1 MIPIVIHVEGHLP
14 FSSCPQGGGECMA
27 LRRCRGWV
35 FGWDRYCGRGDV
47 CCLPLHR
54 NNTVSINDDDGDAA
68 AGKDNG
74 KEVPGFSDCGFIPR
88 LQRGKWGRVAR
99 VVGGDPAVVGEWPWQ
114 VALESRRR
122 HFCGGSL
129 INRRWVVTAAH
140 CFRKY
145 SPRRMTVILGQ
156 HHKSRKTGH
165 EQYRR
170 ISQVIKHSKF
180 DLEFGNP
187 YDIALIK
194 LDRPVDT
201 SGHYIRTICLPTHN
215 SAVFDKSDRCYVTG
229 WGFTRN
235 TGDSRI
241 LRHLQ
246 VDIVPTAAC
255 NQSWRVIKEENICAG
270 NGVIGACKGD
280 SGGPLVCYKH
290 GRYTLAGVTS
300 WGSTTCRKPG
310 FPDVYTRVSSF
321 LDWIYGIIYRHK

>member
-1 MIPIVIHVEGHLP
+1 MFIVIGVILIVFIQVEGHLP
-14 FSSCPQGGGECMA
+14 FSSCPQGG
-27 LRRCRGWV
+27 
-35 FGWDRYCGRGDV
+35 
-47 CCLPLHR
+47 
-54 NNTVSINDDDGDAA
+54 
-68 AGKDNG
+68 
-74 KEVPGFSDCGFIPR
+74 VPGFSDCGFIPR
-88 LQRGKWGRVAR
+88 LQKGKWGRVAR
-99 VVGGDPAVVGEWPWQ
+99 VVGGDPAVIGEWPWQ
-114 VALESRRR
+114 VALESRGR

-140 CFRKY
+140 CFRRY

-180 DLEFGNP
+180 DLGFGNP

-194 LDRPVDT
+194 LNRPVDT
-201 SGHYIRTICLPTHN
+201 SGHYIRTICLPTHD
-215 SAVFDKSDRCYVTG
+215 SVVFNKSDRCYVTG

-246 VDIVPTAAC
+246 VDIVPVAVC
-255 NQSWRVIKEENICAG
+255 NQSWRVIKDENICAG
-270 NGVIGACKGD
+270 NGIRGACKGD
-280 SGGPLVCYKH
+280 SGGPLVCFKH